1 MYVGFGSMPMHA
13 STDVAEVAIE
23 AIRAHGRRAAIA
35 RGWANLALID
45 DADDCFAI
53 GEVNQQALF
62 SRVAA
67 VVHHGGAG
75 TTTTVVRAGA
85 SQVVVPQAADLPYWA
100 GRVADVGIGAALTVR
115 TRRPSP
121 CRPRLRQPSP
131 PRRPASEAAFDL
143 PDREMP
149 LST

>member
-35 RGWANLALID
+35 RRWANLALID

-53 GEVNQQALF
+53 GEVDHQALF

-67 VVHHGGAG
+67 VVHHGGA
-75 TTTTVVRAGA
+75 VR
-85 SQVVVPQAADLPYWA
+85 
-100 GRVADVGIGAALTVR
+100 
-115 TRRPSP
+115 RRPSP
-121 CRPRLRQPSP
+121 GPVHLRS
-131 PRRPASEAAFDL
+131 
-143 PDREMP
+143 
-149 LST
+149 